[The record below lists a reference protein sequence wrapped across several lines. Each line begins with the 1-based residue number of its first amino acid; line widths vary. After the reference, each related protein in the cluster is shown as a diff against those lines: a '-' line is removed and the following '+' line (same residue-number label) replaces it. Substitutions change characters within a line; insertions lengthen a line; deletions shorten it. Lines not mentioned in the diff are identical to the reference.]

1 MEFKLSNILDS
12 QVSTGAE
19 TAKRRRVE
27 ADLAQTGPSRAV
39 VQDNPGLAIVPVQL
53 DRAIFPSLPAGFPPP
68 PAGHEATFATWASCW
83 RKCHGSAVLSIQLRL
98 EIGRFVRTVANLLRP
113 VNGKADEVPPNIA
126 ALRARLEQAN
136 NNLSTAIDLGDNS
149 DIESK
154 VTGFQIISQAYKS
167 ARAAHR
173 TEYTSQLEAAAERVN
188 QLLIREAE
196 LAAIAAT
203 TSMVGVPTHRTL
215 LDGLPAIFVSPD
227 AETSIHRNRISGLSD
242 ADSIYRPTFDTYYF
256 TEKNTRLSNLFG
268 KLIGSSF

>member
-1 MEFKLSNILDS
+1 MGFKLSNILDS

-27 ADLAQTGPSRAV
+27 ADLAQAGPGRAV
-39 VQDNPGLAIVPVQL
+39 VQDNPGLAIAPVQH
-53 DRAIFPSLPAGFPPP
+53 DRAAVQHDRAVSPPLPAGFPPP

-83 RKCHGSAVLSIQLRL
+83 RECHGSAALSVQLQL
-98 EIGRFVRTVANLLRP
+98 EIGRFVRTVANLPRP
-113 VNGKADEVPPNIA
+113 VNGKAGEVPPNIA

-136 NNLSTAIDLGDNS
+136 NNLSTAINLGNIS

-167 ARAAHR
+167 ARAAQRTEYERARAAHR
-173 TEYTSQLEAAAERVN
+173 TEYTSQLEAAAERVD

-227 AETSIHRNRISGLSD
+227 AETSIHQNRISGLSD
-242 ADSIYRPTFDTYYF
+242 ADSIYRPTFDT
-256 TEKNTRLSNLFG
+256 
-268 KLIGSSF
+268 

>member
-1 MEFKLSNILDS
+1 MGFKLFNILDS

-27 ADLAQTGPSRAV
+27 ADLAQAGPSRAV
-39 VQDNPGLAIVPVQL
+39 VKDNSGLAIAPVQH
-53 DRAIFPSLPAGFPPP
+53 DRAAVQHNRAIFPSLPAGFPPP

-83 RKCHGSAVLSIQLRL
+83 RECHGSTVLSVQLQL
-98 EIGRFVRTVANLLRP
+98 EIGRFVRTVANLPRP
-113 VNGKADEVPPNIA
+113 VNGKAGEVPPNIA

-154 VTGFQIISQAYKS
+154 VTGFQIISQAYES
-167 ARAAHR
+167 ASAAHR
-173 TEYTSQLEAAAERVN
+173 TEYKRADTNYISQLETAAERVD

-215 LDGLPAIFVSPD
+215 LDGLPATFVSPD

-242 ADSIYRPTFDTYYF
+242 ADSIYRPTFDT
-256 TEKNTRLSNLFG
+256 
-268 KLIGSSF
+268 